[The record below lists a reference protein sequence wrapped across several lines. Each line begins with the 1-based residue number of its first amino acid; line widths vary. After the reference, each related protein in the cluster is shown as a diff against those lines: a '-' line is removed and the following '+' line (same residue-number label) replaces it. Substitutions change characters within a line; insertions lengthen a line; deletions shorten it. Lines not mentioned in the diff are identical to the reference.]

1 MYPNIVEDGYFERP
15 RRLDEC
21 LARRLCFQTAHS
33 RLAPQGLG
41 NTAKSLQAV
50 DRP

>member
-1 MYPNIVEDGYFERP
+1 MYTHTVEDGYLEGP

-21 LARRLCFQTAHS
+21 LARRLCFQKAHS